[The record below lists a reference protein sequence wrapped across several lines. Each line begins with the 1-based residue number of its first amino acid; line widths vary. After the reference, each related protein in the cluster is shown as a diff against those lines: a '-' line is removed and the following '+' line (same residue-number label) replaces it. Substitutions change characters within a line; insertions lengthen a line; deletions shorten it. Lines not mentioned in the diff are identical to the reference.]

1 MLFMQVEV
9 GAILDGKITGITNF
23 GAFVQL
29 PGGETGMVHISE
41 VSTSY
46 IENIRD
52 HLSDGQEVRVKVIAV
67 NENGKIALSIKQAL
81 PEYTQRPPRK
91 PMSKD
96 RPRKPNVWQGQKTE
110 SEPQVRSFEDMMADF
125 KKSSEDRMS
134 DLKRSNDTHRGNRR
148 SGS

>member
-1 MLFMQVEV
+1 MQVEV

-46 IENIRD
+46 IENIKD
-52 HLSDGQEVRVKVIAV
+52 HLTEGQEVRVKVITV
-67 NENGKIALSIKQAL
+67 NENGKIALSVKQAL
-81 PEYTQRPPRK
+81 PDYQKPQRK
-91 PMSKD
+91 PANKD
-96 RPRKPNVWQGQKTE
+96 RQRKPNVWQGQKTE
-110 SEPQVRSFEDMMADF
+110 SEPQARSFEEMMADF

-134 DLKRSNDTHRGNRR
+134 DIKRSTEANRGSRGR
-148 SGS
+148 S